1 MCVPAPCGTTCIARV
16 WGRCVLVRP
25 TFSSCCFRAPNLV
38 CEAERAGCIAIR
50 ETATLALRAVEVLVD
65 QSRRVLDVAIA
76 ALEVAKG
83 AVNFAKLPFDAAVAA
98 LEAVKQTYRV
108 GVEAG
113 NQIARFGLGGVVNLK
128 EITFDVSLSAAA
140 GGSFGGS
147 VRGCL
152 AGNNVQLNININLHD
167 VVAIARQIADHVISG
182 LSSIF

>member
-1 MCVPAPCGTTCIARV
+1 M
-16 WGRCVLVRP
+16 
-25 TFSSCCFRAPNLV
+25 

-50 ETATLALRAVEVLVD
+50 ETASLVLRAAEALVD
-65 QSRRVLDVAIA
+65 QSRHVLDVAIA

-83 AVNFAKLPFDAAVAA
+83 IVNAAELPFDAAVAA
-98 LEAVKQTYRV
+98 LEVVRQTYRV

-128 EITFDVSLSAAA
+128 EITFDVLLSAAA
-140 GGSFGGS
+140 EGSFGGS

-152 AGNNVQLNININLHD
+152 AGNNVQLDININLHD

-182 LSSIF
+182 LSSVF